1 MSFHIGQ
8 RWYSSTEPD
17 LGLGIIE
24 KIEGRQILVRFPA
37 HNINRRYAQ
46 NSAPLNR
53 VILSIGQT
61 IRSTT
66 TTFEIEKIETQNQ
79 LLVYS
84 GAGKIIC
91 ETDLDPSINVSTPE
105 NRLYNMQFD
114 KLDDFEIRQLA
125 VQLNYNLKS
134 SPLRGFFGGRINLL
148 DHQLS
153 VAHRAC
159 SQNKVRVLLGDEVG
173 LGKTIEA
180 LLIMHRLL
188 LDNRINSAIIVVP
201 SSLVH
206 QWLAEA
212 YLKFN
217 LTLRVLGVEA
227 YHGAQEDYLEEALID
242 ANLFVVP
249 LEKLSSEIIGQEW
262 DLLILDEAHHLT
274 PDHESWTSVTSLS
287 KRIRHCLF
295 LSATPDRNSEKGH
308 IARIALLEQIQEDQV
323 LKHHSKN
330 KFLTKLADA
339 VYELQS
345 NHKRKPQT
353 LSFLEKQLGE
363 SSETI
368 EKTAPNKTV
377 NRLFDI
383 YGLGRTRF
391 RNTRSNIPNFPKRCG
406 HHTVLENG
414 DLKLL
419 RKEFIELIKLKP
431 NFELNSL
438 DTRINWLKNWILN
451 NRDEKVLILCAT
463 SSRADTLAKAL
474 IDKKR
479 EVIVFHEDM
488 GLLER
493 DRHAAPFLD
502 PNGPRIAII
511 SPIGAEGRN
520 FQIASHLIIFDLPWG
535 ADRMEQAIGRID
547 RIGQTKDVHI
557 HTLSFEGSP
566 QYGLVQW
573 YNETLNIFEKPW
585 HGSSDLELIHS
596 KKLLDALLND
606 ELSGLDEV
614 IKFGGETNVRINK
627 EIADGRDRLLELSSF
642 DPILGSSIQ
651 ESLLQRESD
660 RDLEHFIMKAFEYYG
675 MTVEYI
681 GDRSFDVRTSEANYH
696 PIPGWIGE
704 SMIFTFDRDVALIH
718 PERTFLNP
726 DHPML
731 RDLLDLFLSSP
742 KGNTAL
748 AQHSEPNTG
757 ILIEAQFIAQPPA
770 NVNERILRFWTPT
783 PIEVAIDEKENHE
796 KKQKIEN
803 LKPMNKKIFFK
814 PSTMNLIKKQIE
826 KMRAIAEKKARMIT
840 ENINKR
846 AIEECSLEL
855 KKLDSIRSFTNQSI
869 RADREY
875 LQKELSDIQTLPN
888 TPRLRLDAIRI
899 SLPSRG

>member
-1 MSFHIGQ
+1 MSFQLGQ

-17 LGLGIIE
+17 LGLGTID
-24 KIEGRQILVRFPA
+24 KIEGRQVVVRFPA

-46 NSAPLNR
+46 DSAPLNR
-53 VILSIGQT
+53 AILSIGQT

-66 TTFEIEKIETQNQ
+66 TTFKIEKIETENQ
-79 LLVYS
+79 LLIYS
-84 GAGKIIC
+84 GAGKVIC
-91 ETDLDPSINVSTPE
+91 ETDLDSSINVSTPE
-105 NRLYNMQFD
+105 NRLNNLQFD
-114 KLDDFEIRQLA
+114 KIYDFELRALA

-188 LDNRINSAIIVVP
+188 LDNRINSALIIVP

-227 YHGAQEDYLEEALID
+227 YYGAQEDYIEEALSD

-249 LEKLSSEIIGQEW
+249 LEKLSSEIIEREW

-274 PDHESWTSVTSLS
+274 PDHQSWKSITSLCKDIS
-287 KRIRHCLF
+287 HCLF
-295 LSATPDRNSEKGH
+295 LSATPARNNEKGH
-308 IARIALLEQIQEDQV
+308 IARLALLEQIQENEV
-323 LKHHSKN
+323 LKNYDKN
-330 KFLTKLADA
+330 KFLKKLAD
-339 VYELQS
+339 VVSELQS
-345 NHKRKPQT
+345 DDKLEPQT
-353 LSFLEKQLGE
+353 LSFLQDQLGE

-368 EKTAPNKTV
+368 EKTAPNKIV
-377 NRLFDI
+377 NGLFDL

-391 RNTRSNIPNFPKRCG
+391 RNTRSSIPNFPKRCG
-406 HHTVLENG
+406 HHTILENG

-419 RKEFIELIKLKP
+419 QEEFTKLIKPTP
-431 NFELNSL
+431 NFELNSQ
-438 DTRINWLKNWILN
+438 DPRINWVKNWLHK
-451 NRDEKVLILCAT
+451 NRNEKVLILCAT
-463 SSRADTLAKAL
+463 SSRAETLARAL
-474 IDKKR
+474 IDKKQ

-520 FQIASHLIIFDLPWG
+520 FQVAHHLIIFDLPWG

-547 RIGQTKDVHI
+547 RIGQKKDVFI

-566 QYGLVQW
+566 QYGLIQW
-573 YNETLNIFEKPW
+573 YKDTLNIFDKAW

-596 KKLLDALLND
+596 KKLLDALVND
-606 ELSGLDEV
+606 KLSGLDDL
-614 IKFGGETNVRINK
+614 IKFAKETNARINN
-627 EIADGRDRLLELSSF
+627 EIADGRDRLLEFSSF

-660 RDLEHFIMKAFEYYG
+660 KDLEHFIIKAFDYHG
-675 MTVEYI
+675 MIIEYI
-681 GDRSFDVRTSEANYH
+681 GNRSFDVRPSEANYH

-704 SMIFTFDRDVALIH
+704 SMIFTFDRDVALRH

-731 RDLLDLFLSSP
+731 RDLLDLFLSNP

-770 NVNERILRFWTPT
+770 NVNERIRRFWTPT
-783 PIEVAIDEKENHE
+783 PIKVTIDEKTNQE
-796 KKQKIEN
+796 KKQKVEN
-803 LKPMNKKIFFK
+803 LKPMSKKVVFK
-814 PSTMNLIKKQIE
+814 PTTINLIKKQLE
-826 KMRAIAEKKARMIT
+826 KARTIAERKVKIINKNT
-840 ENINKR
+840 NKR
-846 AIEECSLEL
+846 AIEECRLEL
-855 KKLDSIRSFTNQSI
+855 KKIDSAGGLTNKSTKKN
-869 RADREY
+869 REY
-875 LQKELSDIQTLPN
+875 LQQELSDIETLSN
-888 TPRLRLDAIRI
+888 TPYLRLDSIRI
-899 SLPSRG
+899 SLPSRE